1 MISLT
6 VRKKYRLLVCHIVN
20 VFPTDSEAI
29 VTGTK
34 SELKGA
40 SKEA

>member
-20 VFPTDSEAI
+20 VFPTDSEVI
-29 VTGTK
+29 M
-34 SELKGA
+34 S
-40 SKEA
+40 

>member
-29 VTGTK
+29 VSRTK
-34 SELKGA
+34 SELKEA